1 MGSKEKRRAT
11 VVPMIEIELD
21 RKRLLDFD
29 LNALAAAEKAMT
41 EFWGTRTTMGGV
53 LTEGTIGAADTRAMI
68 WGGLIHEDPELTLE
82 QVGAMVHI
90 DNLLYAQGKLMESLT
105 AQGIVKPAAVPGGD
119 STPPNPLG
127 K

>member
-1 MGSKEKRRAT
+1 MGSKEKRAA

-21 RKRLLDFD
+21 KKRLLDFN

-41 EFWGTRTTMGGV
+41 NFWGVRTTMGNV
-53 LTEGTIGAADTRAMI
+53 LSEGTIGAADTRAMI

-82 QVGAMVHI
+82 QVGAMVRI
-90 DNLLYAQGKLMESLT
+90 DNLLYVQGKLMESLT
-105 AQGIVKPAAVPGGD
+105 AQGIVKPSAVPGGD
-119 STPPNPLG
+119 STPLNPPG